1 MSLHVALCPPEVL
14 RLWCTDFESTNIFCS
29 VSTKTTHGTLLQC
42 PVIEGVTYGVIT
54 SVYKHPFKGSFSW
67 HRKRKQLVS
76 SIHFWRRG
84 IILYMSLN
92 HSINMFKRGS
102 SFQSLEKLQSKAGT
116 WLSSQLWLD
125 GALAGRALLEEKFCM
140 ELPDTSSTWGQHLQ
154 LFLVIRNELLL
165 GVLGKLPRAQTGDA
179 PLPWALVPLASVQ
192 NSSNVWL

>member
-1 MSLHVALCPPEVL
+1 MWPYVPQRFWGCDVLILNPQTFFAAWALKRHMGHSFSVLSSKGLPMGSLPQ
-14 RLWCTDFESTNIFCS
+14 FTN
-29 VSTKTTHGTLLQC
+29 TLLK
-42 PVIEGVTYGVIT
+42 VHFHDTE
-54 SVYKHPFKGSFSW
+54 KENSW
-67 HRKRKQLVS
+67 LG